1 MRHVKFGAYA
11 CIGQSVYLYVCASP
25 LPLLV
30 LMTIAWVRGIIDRR
44 RDDRRLEEMTE
55 VSVGAS
61 MFSYS
66 SPTLI
71 SVHPTLGNR
80 WRQSCEYTIS
90 SESRVVSPLGSIKLL
105 TASRA
110 SEICNLGVLF
120 AGLMMI
126 KSDQIYSTRMHT
138 NTSEIARTQ

>member
-11 CIGQSVYLYVCASP
+11 CIGQPVYLYVCASP

-44 RDDRRLEEMTE
+44 TDDRRPEEMTE
-55 VSVGAS
+55 LSVGAS

-66 SPTLI
+66 SPT
-71 SVHPTLGNR
+71 SSQCTQHSETDGAR
-80 WRQSCEYTIS
+80 YTIS
-90 SESRVVSPLGSIKLL
+90 SDSRVVSPLRSIKLL

-120 AGLMMI
+120 AGLMI
-126 KSDQIYSTRMHT
+126 YSTYSTRMHT